1 MKKKQVTAIIEASKT
16 GFGVYSDSLPG
27 ITGYG
32 KSIEEAKADMQSA
45 IEEVLE
51 AYEEDGTEPMKK
63 LNNGNIEFIYKYDIE
78 SLFKHFGMLDATN
91 FARKIGINPSLLR
104 QYKTGITLA
113 GPKQKEK
120 IEKGCEKR
128 KKENKKRAESF
139 FFFLK
144 I

>member
-16 GFGVYSDSLPG
+16 GFGVYSDNLPG

-32 KSIEEAKADMQSA
+32 KSIEEAKAEMQSA

-51 AYEEDGTEPMKK
+51 AYEEDGTEPMKE

-120 IEKGCEKR
+120 IEKGLHSLGRELLNVK
-128 KKENKKRAESF
+128 
-139 FFFLK
+139 L
-144 I
+144 